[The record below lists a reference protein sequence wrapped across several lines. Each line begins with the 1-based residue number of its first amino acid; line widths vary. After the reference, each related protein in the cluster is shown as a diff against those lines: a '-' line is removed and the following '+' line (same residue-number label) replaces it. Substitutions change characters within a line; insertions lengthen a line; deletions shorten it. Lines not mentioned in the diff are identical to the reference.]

1 MNKDNRKNG
10 DMGGD
15 NIITKKGFMIALP
28 TKKNTDTA
36 KSSINFSSPQTSPS
50 LSEERKPQFDKN
62 KNHKKHNKN
71 HHKNHGFEKKNQTQN
86 TQANDAKKDAV
97 TSNNSQKNHNQNHKH
112 TSHNNHSKKFDKN
125 NRHSKNRDNRDNR
138 NASFDNGAQKNHN
151 IPQRQPLSSLS
162 REIADFEAKKAVE
175 KNAFET
181 SFAQTGVSLE
191 EKYKDAIP
199 LSQQIEMEEKKRKN
213 PHAYADFSGI
223 EKTEIVGIRFREAGK
238 IYYFDPA
245 GQTVPFG
252 SAVIVETARGSEY
265 GFAAIS
271 NRLIPSD
278 SLVSPLKPIV
288 RLATKE
294 DTQKY
299 LANKDLEA
307 DAAKVFLEKVAAL
320 KLEMNLIY
328 VEYTFDNSKLLFYF
342 TAETRIDFR
351 ELVKELASVFRTR
364 IELRQI
370 GVRDEAKAIGCLG
383 VCGRS
388 ACCSTYLSDFAQVSI
403 KMAKDQNLSLNAAK
417 ISGACGKLMCCL
429 RYEDKVYEQENQKTP
444 KLGAIVNT
452 PEGKGIVTDREVLK
466 GIVKVTLDS
475 APETAPKPFK
485 RDDVVVVGFSKQAS
499 ENDGI
504 DENADELKDDSI

>member
-10 DMGGD
+10 DTGGD

-28 TKKNTDTA
+28 TKKNTDLT
-36 KSSINFSSPQTSPS
+36 KSSINFSSPQNNNQSQ
-50 LSEERKPQFDKN
+50 SEERKPHGDKN
-62 KNHKKHNKN
+62 KNHKKHGKN
-71 HHKNHGFEKKNQTQN
+71 HHKKAANENKNNQGQNGNHNDVKRDAAPQN
-86 TQANDAKKDAV
+86 NP
-97 TSNNSQKNHNQNHKH
+97 QKNNNQKH
-112 TSHNNHSKKFDKN
+112 QGNNNQSKKFDKN
-125 NRHSKNRDNRDNR
+125 NRHGKNRDNHDNRDNR
-138 NASFDNGAQKNHN
+138 NHNKNQTQKM
-151 IPQRQPLSSLS
+151 PQRQPLSSLS

-175 KNAFET
+175 KKTFEA
-181 SFAQTGVSLE
+181 SFAQSSVSLE

-499 ENDGI
+499 DNDGI
-504 DENADELKDDSI
+504 DDNADELKDED

>member
-10 DMGGD
+10 DTGGD

-28 TKKNTDTA
+28 TKKNTDVT
-36 KSSINFSSPQTSPS
+36 KSSINFSSPQNNNQSQ
-50 LSEERKPQFDKN
+50 SEERKPHGDKN
-62 KNHKKHNKN
+62 KNHKKHGKN
-71 HHKNHGFEKKNQTQN
+71 HHKKAANENKNNQGQNGNHNDVKRDAAPQN
-86 TQANDAKKDAV
+86 NP
-97 TSNNSQKNHNQNHKH
+97 QKNNNQKH
-112 TSHNNHSKKFDKN
+112 QGNNNQSKKFDKN
-125 NRHSKNRDNRDNR
+125 NRHGKNRDNHDNRDNR
-138 NASFDNGAQKNHN
+138 NHNKNQTQKM
-151 IPQRQPLSSLS
+151 PQRQPLSSLS

-175 KNAFET
+175 KKTFEA
-181 SFAQTGVSLE
+181 SFAQSSVSLE

-364 IELRQI
+364 IELRQ
-370 GVRDEAKAIGCLG
+370 R
-383 VCGRS
+383 
-388 ACCSTYLSDFAQVSI
+388 Q
-403 KMAKDQNLSLNAAK
+403 
-417 ISGACGKLMCCL
+417 
-429 RYEDKVYEQENQKTP
+429 
-444 KLGAIVNT
+444 
-452 PEGKGIVTDREVLK
+452 
-466 GIVKVTLDS
+466 
-475 APETAPKPFK
+475 
-485 RDDVVVVGFSKQAS
+485 
-499 ENDGI
+499 
-504 DENADELKDDSI
+504 

>member
-1 MNKDNRKNG
+1 MNKENRKNG

-28 TKKNTDTA
+28 SKKNTDVA
-36 KSSINFSSPQTSPS
+36 KSSINFSSPQNNSQAP
-50 LSEERKPQFDKN
+50 SEERKPHGDKN
-62 KNHKKHNKN
+62 KNHKKHGKN
-71 HHKNHGFEKKNQTQN
+71 HHKNHSSENKNNQGQN
-86 TQANDAKKDAV
+86 GNQNDVKKDA
-97 TSNNSQKNHNQNHKH
+97 TLSNNTQKNQNHKH
-112 TSHNNHSKKFDKN
+112 QGHGNHSKKFDKN
-125 NRHSKNRDNRDNR
+125 NRHQKNRDNRENK
-138 NASFDNGAQKNHN
+138 NNNKNQKM
-151 IPQRQPLSSLS
+151 PQRQPLSSLS

-175 KNAFET
+175 KKAFET
-181 SFAQTGVSLE
+181 SFAQSSVSLE

-213 PHAYADFSGI
+213 PHAYTDFSGI

-271 NRLIPSD
+271 NRLVPSD

-485 RDDVVVVGFSKQAS
+485 RDDIVVVGFSKQAAQ
-499 ENDGI
+499 NDGI
-504 DENADELKDDSI
+504 DDNADELKDED